1 MLRLLLSSG
10 LLFQGIKE
18 DLSARASRAAA
29 SLVFI
34 VCALVFFHCAL
45 IAFAV
50 AAAVWLIPHL
60 GVAGAVALV
69 GLAALVIGIILVL
82 LARREPRPRHAASP
96 VAPAAA
102 VGGISLLSEVDK
114 VIRAAPVPVMI
125 GAVVLGL
132 MLGNHQAKR
141 DD

>member
-18 DLSARASRAAA
+18 DLSARASRAVT

-45 IAFAV
+45 VAFGV
-50 AAAVWLIPHL
+50 AAAVWLIPYL

-69 GLAALVIGIILVL
+69 GLVALVIGTILVL
-82 LARREPRPRHAASP
+82 LAKREPRRTASP
-96 VAPAAA
+96 AAPAAA
-102 VGGISLLSEVDK
+102 LGGASLLAEVDK
-114 VIRAAPVPVMI
+114 VVRAAPLPVMI

-132 MLGNHQAKR
+132 MLGSQQGKKG
-141 DD
+141 D